1 MSNAQL
7 RNVLLTAAVLC
18 LAVIGFSRDAFSQS
32 GLAQANSQAPVAQP
46 PVARAK
52 IKRISG
58 IAKLTP
64 KLTDEQKQGYALLES
79 AEASSRGLE
88 APMRTYGL
96 LQIATAYPAKD
107 DQGKKQRQLLR
118 DAFISSLEIHDD
130 NETKTELQTQ
140 TFRAL
145 LPLSQDDVEELLSQ
159 AETKVRKQTSEQM
172 IRAYVS
178 KKQYDKA
185 IDLVNQVTAW
195 DEFPYGSAGELM
207 NALPTDMMAEKQG
220 LLIQAVNSY
229 KNHTHKRMRMGNGT
243 LTSMIVRNYGV
254 MNPKIVLSA
263 IDDILSQAK
272 NNDENSHDN
281 NISIGGSGGTVS
293 FTSDFEFEL
302 FSLMPVLQRLDES
315 RANSLLQENQSLQ
328 AKLQQFPQGVDSV
341 SPPAPPQP
349 ADELTKEPGG
359 KEAAGK
365 EGPGQE
371 AAGKEGTE
379 AKKKPQ
385 RVQTSVFS
393 GDAATAAKMQ
403 TVQDAGNRTQQ
414 IVDEAGKDPAQAL
427 AHATT
432 LPVTLDGF
440 MVMSPRGNAL
450 TAIAKIAAKTNP
462 AVAKQA
468 LADLRKIVPDMPLNL
483 QAQSLQSAI
492 TTYIAMDDNDGAE
505 SAISEGIKVAD
516 KLLETDLNPDDP
528 NKALKAWWPS
538 ANAYRSFVESQTKIA
553 RQETPA
559 LLKEIRDQDIRTI
572 ETITYART
580 MLGLPS
586 KQNRIQE
593 KRKNMNRTMVTDND

>member
-1 MSNAQL
+1 
-7 RNVLLTAAVLC
+7 
-18 LAVIGFSRDAFSQS
+18 
-32 GLAQANSQAPVAQP
+32 
-46 PVARAK
+46 
-52 IKRISG
+52 
-58 IAKLTP
+58 
-64 KLTDEQKQGYALLES
+64 
-79 AEASSRGLE
+79 
-88 APMRTYGL
+88 
-96 LQIATAYPAKD
+96 
-107 DQGKKQRQLLR
+107 
-118 DAFISSLEIHDD
+118 
-130 NETKTELQTQ
+130 
-140 TFRAL
+140 
-145 LPLSQDDVEELLSQ
+145 
-159 AETKVRKQTSEQM
+159 
-172 IRAYVS
+172 
-178 KKQYDKA
+178 
-185 IDLVNQVTAW
+185 
-195 DEFPYGSAGELM
+195 M
-207 NALPTDMMAEKQG
+207 NAMPPDMVPEKQG

-229 KNHTHKRMRMGNGT
+229 KNHTHKGLRVGDGT

-272 NNDENSHDN
+272 NNDENNHNN

-293 FTSDFEFEL
+293 FTSDFEYQL
-302 FSLMPVLQRLDES
+302 FSLMPVLERLDES

-328 AKLQQFPQGVDSV
+328 AKLQQFPQGGDSIN
-341 SPPAPPQP
+341 PPAPPQP
-349 ADELTKEPGG
+349 AEVPAQEAGGKKADG
-359 KEAAGK
+359 KEAV
-365 EGPGQE
+365 
-371 AAGKEGTE
+371 E
-379 AKKKPQ
+379 AKKKQ
-385 RVQTSVFS
+385 RGVHTAVFS

-403 TVQDAGNRTQQ
+403 AVQDASNRTQQ
-414 IVDEAGKDPAQAL
+414 IVEEAETEPGQAL

-432 LPVTLDGF
+432 LPVSLDGMF
-440 MVMSPRGNAL
+440 MMSPRGNAL
-450 TAIAKIAAKTNP
+450 NAIAKASAKTNP
-462 AVAKQA
+462 TVAKQA

-559 LLKEIRDQDIRTI
+559 LLKEIKDQDIRTI

>member
-7 RNVLLTAAVLC
+7 RRVLLMAGFLC
-18 LAVIGFSRDAFSQS
+18 WGVVGFSHISFVQADSQ
-32 GLAQANSQAPVAQP
+32 AQATQALPAQP
-46 PVARAK
+46 KAK
-52 IKRISG
+52 RVSAS
-58 IAKLTP
+58 AKTTP
-64 KLTDEQKQGYALLES
+64 KLTDEQKQGYALLETS
-79 AEASSRGLE
+79 EASSRGLE

-96 LQIATAYPAKD
+96 LQIATAYPTT
-107 DQGKKQRQLLR
+107 GSETKKTRELLR

-130 NETKTELQTQ
+130 DETKAELQTQ

-159 AETKVRKQTSEQM
+159 AEQKVRKQTSEQM

-178 KKQYDKA
+178 KKQFDKA
-185 IDLVNQVTAW
+185 IDLVNQVTSW
-195 DEFPYGSAGELM
+195 DEFPYASAGELM
-207 NALPTDMMAEKQG
+207 NALPADMTAEKQG

-229 KNHTHKRMRMGNGT
+229 KNHTHKGMRMGNGT
-243 LTSMIVRNYGV
+243 LTAMILRHYGE

-272 NNDENSHDN
+272 SNDENSHDN

-293 FTSDFEFEL
+293 FSSDFEFEL

-315 RANSLLQENQSLQ
+315 RANSLLQENQALQ

-349 ADELTKEPGG
+349 ADAPTKEPGG

-365 EGPGQE
+365 EGPGKE
-371 AAGKEGTE
+371 TAGKEGIQ
-379 AKKKPQ
+379 AKRKQ
-385 RVQTSVFS
+385 QEIHTSVFS

-403 TVQDAGNRTQQ
+403 TVQDANNRARQ
-414 IVDEAGKDPAQAL
+414 IVDEAANDPAQAL

-483 QAQSLQSAI
+483 QAQSLHSAV
-492 TTYIAMDDNDGAE
+492 TTYADMGETDDAE
-505 SAISEGIKVAD
+505 RAISEGIKVAD
-516 KLLETDLNPDDP
+516 KLLENDLNPDDP

-538 ANAYRSFVESQTKIA
+538 ADAYRRFVEAQTKIS
-553 RQETPA
+553 RPDTLG
-559 LLKEIRDQDIRTI
+559 LLKEIKDPDIRTI
-572 ETITYART
+572 ETITYARSI
-580 MLGLPS
+580 LGLPV
-586 KQNRIQE
+586 KQVRIQE
-593 KRKNMNRTMVTDND
+593 KRKNMNRTMVNDAN